1 MTPSDKIA
9 LIVEDS
15 AEMAETLE
23 IALLGVPRLATHVV
37 ATVPDA
43 VAFLKGHPVC
53 AVLTDLNMP
62 GMDGY
67 ELIAAIRG
75 GGARLPILVISG
87 DTDPGAGPKALSL
100 GANAFFSKPYSPGEV
115 RRKLEELLNAA

>member
-1 MTPSDKIA
+1 MPPNKIA

-23 IALLGVPRLATHVV
+23 IALLGVPLLDTHVV
-37 ATVPDA
+37 ATVPEA
-43 VAFLKGHPVC
+43 VAFLKGNAVS

-67 ELIAAIRG
+67 ELIAAIRAG
-75 GGARLPILVISG
+75 GTRLPILVISG
-87 DTDPGAGPKALSL
+87 ETDPGAGPRALSL